1 MKRKYFLF
9 PLLLI
14 LSLVVIVSCEVVVV
28 KAIRSELDIFGTE
41 RQKKYTL
48 YIGLSDGETQEEKF
62 TYDEAK
68 QIMYDISRKFTE
80 GYTIYDARGY
90 WYEGDTNKMFS
101 ENTLVCVLFDI
112 EPENVKNIMD
122 EAIKAFNQNSILLEV
137 DTVRRAFYSK
147 EE

>member
-1 MKRKYFLF
+1 MKRKYFPF
-9 PLLLI
+9 PLLMILI
-14 LSLVVIVSCEVVVV
+14 LVILLPCEIVIV
-28 KAIRSELDIFGTE
+28 KAIRDRYNPFGAE

-48 YIGLSDGETQEEKF
+48 YIGLSDGDTQEQKF
-62 TYDEAK
+62 TAEEAK
-68 QIMYDISRKFTE
+68 QIMYDISRKFTD

-90 WYEGDTNKMFS
+90 WYEEDKDRTFS

-137 DTVRRAFYSK
+137 DTVRREFYSNK
-147 EE
+147 